1 MVNKAK
7 AVGKLINSIGWRGT
21 CTWALYKAKKALG
34 REASSLRPAMAKYP
48 VKARLG
54 NSSDIGAF
62 AQIFIHNEYAC
73 LRSIEAPRVIFDL
86 GANVGYSS
94 AYFLSCFPSA
104 KVLAVEPDPGNFE
117 MCGTNLA
124 PYGDRVAL
132 ICGAAWSSR
141 TMLKLSP
148 GTFGD
153 GREWATRVVTGDGDV
168 EGWDIP
174 SLMRMARVSQ
184 IDLLKVD
191 IEGGELEL
199 FSGNTNWLK
208 SVRNICIE
216 LHSADCER
224 VFFDALKGFSYD
236 LDRSGELT
244 ICRNI
249 RSSVS
254 SPLEC
259 LQ

>member
-1 MVNKAK
+1 
-7 AVGKLINSIGWRGT
+7 
-21 CTWALYKAKKALG
+21 
-34 REASSLRPAMAKYP
+34 
-48 VKARLG
+48 
-54 NSSDIGAF
+54 
-62 AQIFIHNEYAC
+62 
-73 LRSIEAPRVIFDL
+73 
-86 GANVGYSS
+86 
-94 AYFLSCFPSA
+94 
-104 KVLAVEPDPGNFE
+104 
-117 MCGTNLA
+117 
-124 PYGDRVAL
+124 
-132 ICGAAWSSR
+132 
-141 TMLKLSP
+141 
-148 GTFGD
+148 
-153 GREWATRVVTGDGDV
+153 
-168 EGWDIP
+168 
-174 SLMRMARVSQ
+174 MARVSQ

-199 FSGNTNWLK
+199 FSGNTNWLT